1 MSDEKQAL
9 INIDDVDYYDEDLT
23 DDQKYMVNHIQ
34 GLQQSINQAR
44 FSLDRDQV
52 AQKGFVEMLK
62 QSLAEPKTE

>member
-23 DDQKYMVNHIQ
+23 DDQKYMVNHIH

-44 FSLDRDQV
+44 FTLDRDQV

-62 QSLAEPKTE
+62 RSLADPETE

>member
-23 DDQKYMVNHIQ
+23 DDQKYMVSHIQ

-44 FSLDRDQV
+44 FSLDRDQI

-62 QSLAEPKTE
+62 RSLAEPETE

>member
-1 MSDEKQAL
+1 MSDKKQAL
-9 INIDDVDYYDEDLT
+9 ITLDDVDYYDEDLT
-23 DDQKYMVNHIQ
+23 DNQKYMVNQIL

>member
-1 MSDEKQAL
+1 MSDKKQAL
-9 INIDDVDYYDEDLT
+9 ITLDDVDYYDEDLT
-23 DDQKYMVNHIQ
+23 DNQKYMVNQIL

-44 FSLDRDQV
+44 FTLDRDQV